1 MFDEDA
7 EESNTVST
15 GASVEVD
22 PPKKDVPPT
31 SPPAKEEWD
40 KEKDNKMFDESFQG
54 NNSLF
59 QDASIDEN
67 NRSQQ
72 SENLDVLI
80 LKTALEQAN
89 DTIRLLHEKLQKEKS
104 EDERDDEPPTVDVPE
119 NSVSVVPEN
128 KVPEKASP
136 PLPSDE
142 HRTINVRM
150 LDGENFVTDWDD
162 LTSPLPPPPDHG
174 LRSPIVYTVLDQWT
188 DDQGLHDSLLAWM
201 ERVMTGDNLE
211 DSVPPLT
218 ISSLDHQVR
227 DGFMMHVLPIL
238 LRRADIH
245 VAVQMRAHRRTTY
258 DLAVSVRQKRPL
270 VNGHSGDPRSPS
282 LLDHH
287 AHEDWNSKKNFD
299 RLDSGSHSAVTVP
312 MNNGQYG
319 PGYQGESEE
328 DPEYSHFDIPH
339 AASHD
344 MDENPQSTFM
354 GALGGALGGL
364 LSRGKYTAVQSPSRF
379 HANASPQGFPPP
391 PSVQATLDAASSSNS
406 GPSGNRVAELDHQP
420 YHRVVSAPPGRIGVT
435 FVEYRGH
442 AMVADMAPDSPLSSW
457 VFPSDILIAVDEVPV
472 SGMRVRDII
481 QILTKRKDR
490 QRALRVISSH
500 AMNEFTL
507 NQSGL
512 GDEAP

>member
-1 MFDEDA
+1 MEPRPKDDA
-7 EESNTVST
+7 PPCAST
-15 GASVEVD
+15 N
-22 PPKKDVPPT
+22 
-31 SPPAKEEWD
+31 D
-40 KEKDNKMFDESFQG
+40 KIYSQENKLFDESFQG

-59 QDASIDEN
+59 QDLSMQEDRNCSAEA
-67 NRSQQ
+67 
-72 SENLDVLI
+72 ENLDVLV

-89 DTIRLLHEKLQKEKS
+89 DTIRLLHEKLQKDVS
-104 EDERDDEPPTVDVPE
+104 DDERNVPPTNPVPE
-119 NSVSVVPEN
+119 IKDDVSFERN
-128 KVPEKASP
+128 DRGTKSP
-136 PLPSDE
+136 TVPSDE

-150 LDGENFVTDWDD
+150 LDGENFVTEWDD

-174 LRSPIVYTVLDQWT
+174 LRSPIVSAVLEQWT
-188 DDQGLHDSLLAWM
+188 DDQNLHQSLLSWM
-201 ERVMTGDNLE
+201 DRVMTGDKLE
-211 DSVPPLT
+211 DTVPPLT

-227 DGFMMHVLPIL
+227 DGFIMHVLPLL

-258 DLAVSVRQKRPL
+258 DLAVSVNQKQ
-270 VNGHSGDPRSPS
+270 VSYNKQSIESRSPS
-282 LLDHH
+282 LLDQHVH
-287 AHEDWNSKKNFD
+287 DDWDDKHD
-299 RLDSGSHSAVTVP
+299 QVALTDSGSHSAITIPVENVFSR
-312 MNNGQYG
+312 NSQL
-319 PGYQGESEE
+319 E
-328 DPEYSHFDIPH
+328 DLEYSHFGIPNS
-339 AASHD
+339 ASED
-344 MDENPQSTFM
+344 MEDNPQSTFM

-364 LSRGKYTAVQSPSRF
+364 LSRGKHAAVQSPSRF
-379 HANASPQGFPPP
+379 SEPVSRGGFPPSAIRSP
-391 PSVQATLDAASSSNS
+391 LGAATSLS
-406 GPSGNRVAELDHQP
+406 SGNRMAELDYQP

-481 QILTKRKDR
+481 KILTNRKDR

-507 NQSGL
+507 NQSAL